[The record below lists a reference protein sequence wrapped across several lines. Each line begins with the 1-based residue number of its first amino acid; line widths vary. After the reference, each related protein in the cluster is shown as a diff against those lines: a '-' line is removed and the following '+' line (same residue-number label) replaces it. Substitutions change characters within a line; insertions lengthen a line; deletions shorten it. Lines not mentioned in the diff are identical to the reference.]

1 MSHCHALHQQRLRR
15 RRRHRQHTEQRQ
27 QQQRRRHRR
36 CAEGQQGPR
45 VVLHIC
51 RISTAAA
58 QRIEQRQELWLVP
71 CTHSTARDVA
81 VGPAAAGTA
90 VAFAATAAKRT
101 CGDAHRACWGCKLI
115 AGSEA
120 TAEHPTHGLGGVS
133 FMPAVSVCAWSAGK
147 GRSLVAARGGS
158 KVASGGTRHVSGCH
172 GLWYL
177 CSA

>member
-1 MSHCHALHQQRLRR
+1 MLRGSR
-15 RRRHRQHTEQRQ
+15 GR
-27 QQQRRRHRR
+27 
-36 CAEGQQGPR
+36 GWY
-45 VVLHIC
+45 
-51 RISTAAA
+51 STYAASA
-58 QRIEQRQELWLVP
+58 QLQLSVSSSGRSCGWCLLP
-71 CTHSTARDVA
+71 TPTARDVA

-90 VAFAATAAKRT
+90 VAFAATGAKRT

-158 KVASGGTRHVSGCH
+158 KVASGGTRRVSGCH
-172 GLWYL
+172 GLWSL
-177 CSA
+177 CSARPEAVQQPSWWQVYGGVP